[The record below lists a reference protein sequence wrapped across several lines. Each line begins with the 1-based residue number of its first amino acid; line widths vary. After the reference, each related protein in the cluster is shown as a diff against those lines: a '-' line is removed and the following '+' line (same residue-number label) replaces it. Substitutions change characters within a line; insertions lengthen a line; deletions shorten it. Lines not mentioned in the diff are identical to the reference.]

1 METEDIQVKV
11 KNRVCWITLNRPKK
25 LNSLTIAMHG
35 SIRSTLEELDKKVKC
50 VVIRGSGSRAFS
62 AGADISEIDKLTPE
76 EAEEYSREGHKTI
89 LKILNYSKPVIAVI
103 QGYALGGGL
112 ELALACDFRLATE
125 NSRFGFPETKLG
137 LIPGWSGAY
146 LFSCLIGISKAK
158 ELLMTGEYIRAP
170 QALSLGLIN
179 KVIEEE
185 KLLGDVNLF
194 LEPFIEGASQS
205 MDEIKKLLLNRELI
219 EEKLLQESKAFGMLT
234 GTSDAKEGI
243 KAFKEKRKPAFK

>member
-1 METEDIQVKV
+1 METEDIQVEV

-25 LNSLTIAMHG
+25 LNSLTIAMHD
-35 SIRSTLEELDKKVKC
+35 SIRSTLDDLDESVKC
-50 VVIRGSGSRAFS
+50 VVITGSGSRAFS

-76 EAEEYSREGHKTI
+76 EAENYSQEGHKTI
-89 LKILNYSKPVIAVI
+89 MKILNYPKPVIAVI

-112 ELALACDFRLATE
+112 ELALSCDFRLATE

-137 LIPGWSGAY
+137 LIPGWGGAI
-146 LFSCLIGISKAK
+146 LSSRLIGLSKAK

-179 KVIEEE
+179 KVIEAE

-194 LEPFIEGASQS
+194 IEPFIDGSSQP
-205 MDEIKKLLLNRELI
+205 MHEIKKLLLDRDMVEG
-219 EEKLLQESKAFGMLT
+219 KLLQESKAFGVLM
-234 GTSDAKEGI
+234 GTFDAKEGI
-243 KAFKEKRKPAFK
+243 EAFKEKRKPQFK